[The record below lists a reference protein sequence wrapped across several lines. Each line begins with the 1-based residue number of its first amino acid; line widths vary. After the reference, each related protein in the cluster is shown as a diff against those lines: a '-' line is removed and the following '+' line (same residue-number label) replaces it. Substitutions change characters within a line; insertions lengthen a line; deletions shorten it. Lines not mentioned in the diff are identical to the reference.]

1 MKTSLK
7 RLASSAAFIAAA
19 ALAVRFVILWWM
31 WHRAAPA
38 AANEPYGYEL
48 GCVAKSIA
56 SGKGFSSPLPF
67 FETGPTAWLS
77 PIFPYVVAGIFKI
90 WGIYSAKSHAAIQ
103 ILNCLFSALTIFPI
117 YAIAKRSF
125 GAGVAAGAA
134 WLWVV
139 LPDAWHVPIAEMW
152 ETSLAALF
160 LALLFWATLALR
172 GERSVAKWAGYGAL
186 WAVGALINT
195 SLISVLPFF
204 LAWLAWEAHKERMP
218 WLRCAAIA
226 GLVFV
231 LGMAPW
237 TIRNYRVFGKFVPV
251 RSNFGLEL
259 WLGNNPAALEVNAFQ
274 LHPLVNRAE
283 ADNYQRMGE
292 IAYMRAKQHAALAFM
307 HARPAT
313 TCYFILRRIG
323 ANWFAVSDR
332 VGTVLSTGSLY
343 LKAYFFFNAAM
354 TLLAWFG
361 AAVAWRARNLYRA
374 PYLLVLFAYPLVFY
388 VTHALVRYRF
398 PMEPILAI
406 LAIYGASRALAR
418 RRLPMGA
425 AHSHAIPSHG

>member
-1 MKTSLK
+1 M
-7 RLASSAAFIAAA
+7 RGEIDRVGQRIQFPASVFRDGTDGVAQPDLSVCGRRDFQDLGNLQRQIA
-19 ALAVRFVILWWM
+19 RRDPNF
-31 WHRAAPA
+31 
-38 AANEPYGYEL
+38 EL
-48 GCVAKSIA
+48 PV
-56 SGKGFSSPLPF
+56 
-67 FETGPTAWLS
+67 
-77 PIFPYVVAGIFKI
+77 
-90 WGIYSAKSHAAIQ
+90 
-103 ILNCLFSALTIFPI
+103 
-117 YAIAKRSF
+117 F
-125 GAGVAAGAA
+125 GADDFPDLRDCEALVWGGVAAGAA